1 MQGLHAGNGRIAGF
15 TSRGLSMEA
24 SKLDPAAVD
33 AFVAAKWDDEIV
45 PQLVEYIR
53 IPNKSPMFDA
63 DWVEHGYMDDAVR
76 LMETWAKAQP
86 IPGMV
91 VEVVRLEGRTPL
103 IFIEI
108 PAANGGSNDD
118 CALLYGH
125 LDKQPEMTGWDD
137 DLGPWKPVIKGDRLY
152 GRGGADDGYAIY
164 GSLTAIQA
172 LQQQGAPHA
181 RCVVL
186 IEACEES
193 GSYDLPAYVD
203 HLADRIGKPS
213 LVVCLDSGCGNYDQL
228 WCTTSLRGMAGGNF
242 TVEVLE
248 EGVHSGD
255 ASGIVP
261 SSFRLLRQ
269 LLSRIEDEKTGRI
282 LLDGLHAGIPAE
294 RRAQAQKCAEV
305 LGTAVYDKF
314 PFLPGMTP
322 MFDKD
327 APDDLTELV
336 LNRTWRPTL
345 SITGI
350 GGMPS
355 LDSAGNVLR
364 PQTAVKLSLRLP
376 PTVDGKRAG
385 ELVKQALTRD
395 PPNGARVSVELE
407 KAATGWNAPTLSPW
421 LERAIDAASREFFG
435 EPAMY
440 MGEGG
445 SIPFMGMLGE
455 KFPGAQF
462 MITGV
467 LGPHSNAHGPNE
479 FLHIPM
485 GKRVTACVAR
495 VITEHHAASLRGE
508 TTGAAVAADS
518 GTRHGDHGCC

>member
-1 MQGLHAGNGRIAGF
+1 MD
-15 TSRGLSMEA
+15 A
-24 SKLDPAAVD
+24 SKVD
-33 AFVAAKWDDEIV
+33 RFVAEKWDDDIV

-53 IPNKSPMFDA
+53 IPNKSPMFDV
-63 DWVEHGYMDDAVR
+63 DWVKNGYMEDAVK
-76 LMETWAKAQP
+76 LMEAWARAQP
-86 IPGMV
+86 IPGMQL
-91 VEVVRLEGRTPL
+91 EVVRLEGRTPL

-108 PAANGGSNDD
+108 PATGPETGDD
-118 CALLYGH
+118 CVLLYGH

-137 DLGPWKPVIKGDRLY
+137 DLGPWKPVLKGDKLF
-152 GRGGADDGYAIY
+152 GRGGADDGYAIF
-164 GSLTAIQA
+164 GSLAAIQA

-242 TVEVLE
+242 TVKVLA

-269 LLSRIEDEKTGRI
+269 LLSRIEDENTGRI
-282 LLDGLHAGIPAE
+282 LVEGLHAEIPPA
-294 RRAQAQKCAEV
+294 RLAQAKKCAEV

-314 PFLPGMTP
+314 PFLPGMKP
-322 MFDKD
+322 MFPGN
-327 APDDLTELV
+327 AADDLTELV
-336 LNRTWRPTL
+336 LNRTWRPAL
-345 SITGI
+345 SVTGAE
-350 GGMPS
+350 GLPPLS
-355 LDSAGNVLR
+355 SAGNVLR
-364 PQTAVKLSLRLP
+364 PSTSVKLSLRLP
-376 PTVDGKRAG
+376 PTLEGKRGG
-385 ELVKQALTRD
+385 ELLKEALLRD
-395 PPNGARVSVELE
+395 PPNGAQVTLDLE
-407 KAATGWNAPTLSPW
+407 KASTGWNAPAMAPW
-421 LERAIDAASREFFG
+421 LEKAIDAASLEFF
-435 EPAMY
+435 EAPAMY

-445 SIPFMGMLGE
+445 TIPFMGMLGE

-485 GKRVTACVAR
+485 GKRVTSSVAR
-495 VITEHHAASLRGE
+495 VIAEHHAASVRGD
-508 TTGAAVAADS
+508 TVGVAAVAGGDQ
-518 GTRHGDHGCC
+518 HGEHGCC

>member
-1 MQGLHAGNGRIAGF
+1 MDAN
-15 TSRGLSMEA
+15 
-24 SKLDPAAVD
+24 KVD
-33 AFVAAKWDDEIV
+33 RFVAEKWDDDIV

-63 DWVEHGYMDDAVR
+63 DWVKNGYMEDAVK
-76 LMETWAKAQP
+76 LMEAWARAQS
-86 IPGMV
+86 IPGMHL
-91 VEVVRLEGRTPL
+91 EVVRLEGRTPL
-103 IFIEI
+103 IFIDI
-108 PAANGGSNDD
+108 PATGPETGDD
-118 CALLYGH
+118 CVLLYGH

-137 DLGPWKPVIKGDRLY
+137 DLGPWKPVIKGDKLF
-152 GRGGADDGYAIY
+152 GRGGADDGYAIF
-164 GSLTAIQA
+164 GSLAAIQA
-172 LQQQGAPHA
+172 LQEQGAPHA

-242 TVEVLE
+242 TVKVLE

-282 LLDGLHAGIPAE
+282 LVEGLHAEIPAD
-294 RRAQAQKCAEV
+294 RLAQAKKVAGV
-305 LGTAVYDKF
+305 LGDEVYSKF
-314 PFLPGMTP
+314 PFLPGMKP
-322 MFDKD
+322 M
-327 APDDLTELV
+327 ADDLTELV
-336 LNRTWRPTL
+336 LNRTWRPAL
-345 SITGI
+345 SVTGAD
-350 GGMPS
+350 GLPPLS
-355 LDSAGNVLR
+355 SAGNVLR
-364 PQTAVKLSLRLP
+364 PSTSVKLSLRLP
-376 PTVDGKRAG
+376 PTLEGKRG
-385 ELVKQALTRD
+385 GGLLKEALLRD
-395 PPNGARVSVELE
+395 PPNGAQVTLDLE
-407 KAATGWNAPTLSPW
+407 KASTGWNAPAMSPW
-421 LERAIDAASREFFG
+421 LEKAIDAASLEFFKA
-435 EPAMY
+435 PAMY

-445 SIPFMGMLGE
+445 TIPFMGMLGE

-485 GKRVTACVAR
+485 GKRVTASVAR
-495 VITEHHAASLRGE
+495 VIAEHHAASVRGE
-508 TTGAAVAADS
+508 TVGVAAVAGGDQ
-518 GTRHGDHGCC
+518 HGEHGCC

>member
-1 MQGLHAGNGRIAGF
+1 MPPSQPSAALDSAAIDQF
-15 TSRGLSMEA
+15 V
-24 SKLDPAAVD
+24 SK
-33 AFVAAKWDDEIV
+33 KWDEDIV

-63 DWVEHGYMDDAVR
+63 DWVANGHMERAVA
-76 LMETWAKAQP
+76 LMEAWANAQP
-86 IPGMV
+86 IDGLV

-103 IFIEI
+103 IYLEV
-108 PAANGGSNDD
+108 PASGADTGED
-118 CALLYGH
+118 CVLLYGH

-137 DLGPWKPVIKGDRLY
+137 DLGPWKPVLKGDRLY
-152 GRGGADDGYAIY
+152 GRGGADDGYAIF
-164 GSLTAIQA
+164 GSLAAVQA
-172 LQQQGAPHA
+172 LQAQGAPHA
-181 RCVVL
+181 RCVIL

-203 HLADRIGKPS
+203 HLADRIGQPS
-213 LVVCLDSGCGNYDQL
+213 LVVCLDSGCGNYEQL
-228 WCTTSLRGMAGGNF
+228 WCTTSLRGMAGGNL
-242 TVEVLE
+242 TVKVLE

-269 LLSRIEDEKTGRI
+269 LLSRIEDEDTGRI
-282 LLDGLHAGIPAE
+282 LLEGLHADVPAE
-294 RRAQAQKCAEV
+294 RATQAARVAEV

-314 PFLPGMTP
+314 PLLDGMQP
-322 MFDKD
+322 MET
-327 APDDLTELV
+327 DLSELV
-336 LNRTWRPTL
+336 LNRTWRPAL
-345 SITGI
+345 SITGMD
-350 GGMPS
+350 GVPS
-355 LDSAGNVLR
+355 LASAGNVLR
-364 PQTAVKLSLRLP
+364 PFTAVKLSMRLP

-385 ELVKQALTRD
+385 EQLKEALLRD
-395 PPNGARVSVELE
+395 PPNGAEVTVELE
-407 KAATGWNAPTLSPW
+407 KASSGWNAPALAPW
-421 LERAIDAASREFFG
+421 LSRAIDSASLEFFG

-455 KFPGAQF
+455 KFPHAQF

-485 GKRVTACVAR
+485 GKKVTASVAR
-495 VITEHHAASLRGE
+495 VVAEHHAASVRGE
-508 TTGAAVAADS
+508 TG
-518 GTRHGDHGCC
+518 R